1 MQRQYHKQKSMSKLL
16 NFHCFTC
23 MCMIIVNKL
32 PQTPSLKDCPFAQ
45 NITGSEK
52 FSDCSSGTNSVP
64 FMVRLRTPISTA
76 LLISLLKFLANSTP
90 AKPASILLCLSS
102 STPVLLP
109 RITAKGELL
118 HDKLV
123 AKARFNKQRAYK
135 RAIIPSQKNDR
146 GPSKDLSLISIEVDF
161 LKIFCK
167 IALAT
172 ACMPAI
178 IKFNCYNL
186 YHWNLTFSYW
196 PTWSIFIYSK
206 AVLSKIYCSSRIAG
220 NVAPE
225 VNVGFEFECITYCTN
240 AIWDWDQMKTCYV
253 LLIHR
258 NILSPVRFHH
268 FNHYYG
274 KKLLLY
280 I

>member
-1 MQRQYHKQKSMSKLL
+1 MQRQYHKQRSVSKLL

-52 FSDCSSGTNSVP
+52 FSSGTNTVP

-123 AKARFNKQRAYK
+123 AKVRFNKQRAYK
-135 RAIIPSQKNDR
+135 KGIISSQKNDR
-146 GPSKDLSLISIEVDF
+146 GPSKDLSVISIGVDF
-161 LKIFCK
+161 LKIF
-167 IALAT
+167 LQ
-172 ACMPAI
+172 
-178 IKFNCYNL
+178 NCTSYCL
-186 YHWNLTFSYW
+186 YASN
-196 PTWSIFIYSK
+196 
-206 AVLSKIYCSSRIAG
+206 C
-220 NVAPE
+220 
-225 VNVGFEFECITYCTN
+225 
-240 AIWDWDQMKTCYV
+240 
-253 LLIHR
+253 
-258 NILSPVRFHH
+258 
-268 FNHYYG
+268 
-274 KKLLLY
+274 
-280 I
+280 

>member
-23 MCMIIVNKL
+23 MCMIVNKL

-52 FSDCSSGTNSVP
+52 FSDCSSGTKTVP

-109 RITAKGELL
+109 RITVKGEML

-135 RAIIPSQKNDR
+135 RAIISSQKNDR
-146 GPSKDLSLISIEVDF
+146 GPSKDLSVISIGD
-161 LKIFCK
+161 K
-167 IALAT
+167 
-172 ACMPAI
+172 
-178 IKFNCYNL
+178 
-186 YHWNLTFSYW
+186 
-196 PTWSIFIYSK
+196 
-206 AVLSKIYCSSRIAG
+206 SSRIFLQ
-220 NVAPE
+220 N
-225 VNVGFEFECITYCTN
+225 CTSYC
-240 AIWDWDQMKTCYV
+240 
-253 LLIHR
+253 
-258 NILSPVRFHH
+258 
-268 FNHYYG
+268 
-274 KKLLLY
+274 LY
-280 I
+280 ASNY